1 MREDDRDLALLFAEA
16 PDPAPDPA
24 FVARVAG
31 DIDRLRRRR
40 LVLMSAGGLALG
52 LGGGAVLAL
61 CAPLLGEA
69 GRMLGEAARTPQV
82 GWAVFA
88 AGLALA
94 VGMPLWRGR

>member
-1 MREDDRDLALLFAEA
+1 MREDDRDLVALFAEA

-24 FVARVAG
+24 FAARVAG
-31 DIDRLRRRR
+31 DIGRLRRRR
-40 LVLMSAGGLALG
+40 LALMSAGGLALG

-69 GRMLGEAARTPQV
+69 ARMLGEATRAPQV
-82 GWAVFA
+82 TWTVLA

-94 VGMPLWRGR
+94 IGVP